1 MIKIGNYT
9 IGTQVYRSSDGRSY
23 NFACEK
29 SLQRNIENGFA
40 TASSVEFDMGENEV
54 TLYAPKLIIEQI
66 VGEEITV
73 IFSASELPESKQA
86 EYDESIA
93 SLTESQTDS
102 AETIEAISEGLAEL
116 AEMVAEMIGESN
128 G

>member
-9 IGTQVYRSSDGRSY
+9 IGAQVYRSSDGRSY